1 MGKIGQNQGKLVAV
15 IGFVEGFWEILA
27 KFKPPKPDE
36 TGKCLFWG
44 KNVARE
50 FVQLGR
56 CMSLSESNALPLSK
70 LETAMYG
77 ISTVVVL

>member
-36 TGKCLFWG
+36 TGKCLF
-44 KNVARE
+44 
-50 FVQLGR
+50 
-56 CMSLSESNALPLSK
+56 
-70 LETAMYG
+70 
-77 ISTVVVL
+77 